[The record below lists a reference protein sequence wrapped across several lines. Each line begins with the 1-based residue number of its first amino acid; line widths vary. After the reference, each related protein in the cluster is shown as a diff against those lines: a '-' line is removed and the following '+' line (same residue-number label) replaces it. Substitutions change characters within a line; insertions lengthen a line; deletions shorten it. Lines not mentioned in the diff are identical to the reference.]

1 MSYILIGLIV
11 GVIMGLTGAG
21 GAMVAIPL
29 YVTLLNASL
38 KEATSM
44 SLLAVMAGSLINLN
58 GKMSYV
64 DKKTVLILSG
74 TGILTGMFT
83 LPLKSVFPDYVIIFL
98 LISVAIFSVWN
109 VWKPS
114 EMNFRMGHGVLTEI
128 FTGMILGALTTM
140 TGLGGGVILLPILL
154 KIYNKSLAEAIP
166 TSLATIF
173 LISLSSFAFQTK
185 TVVNIISFQDNVL
198 LIIGILS
205 ASLLLK
211 LLLKKMTKT
220 MADKL
225 RKVVFT
231 IVTIYSSVSI
241 IM

>member
-11 GVIMGLTGAG
+11 GLIMGLTGAG

-29 YVTLLNASL
+29 FLTLLNASL
-38 KEATSM
+38 KEATSL

-58 GKMSYV
+58 GKMSHV
-64 DKKTVLILSG
+64 DKKTVFILSG
-74 TGILTGMFT
+74 AGSVTGILL
-83 LPLKSVFPDYVIIFL
+83 LPLKSAFPDYVIITL
-98 LISVAIFSVWN
+98 LISVAIFSIWN

-114 EMNFRMGHGVLTEI
+114 VMSFRMAHGALTEI

-173 LISLSSFAFQTK
+173 LISLSSFVFQTNL
-185 TVVNIISFQDNVL
+185 VMNIISFQEIVL
-198 LIIGILS
+198 LVVGILS

-211 LLLKKMTKT
+211 LLLKKLTKT